1 MNLELSF
8 ILQDTAEN
16 FENLLTN
23 YPAIQVKLGE
33 LEYEVA
39 IHEVENNTG
48 FNNFYRGVEDFARV
62 YRVYSPR
69 KFKITG
75 YGVNQKQ
82 KEIDA
87 AKALVNST
95 KEAHKEAQRKLSELV
110 EGE

>member
-16 FENLLTN
+16 FEKLLTN
-23 YPAIQVKLGE
+23 YPAIQIKLNE

-39 IHEVENNTG
+39 IHEVENNTD
-48 FNNFYRGVEDFARV
+48 FNNFYSGIGDCVRV
-62 YRVYSPR
+62 HNQR
-69 KFKITG
+69 KLKITG

-87 AKALVNST
+87 AVALVNKT
-95 KEAHKEAQRKLSELV
+95 KKEYKEAQRKLSELN
-110 EGE
+110 GPKS

>member
-16 FENLLTN
+16 FEKLLTN
-23 YPAIQVKLGE
+23 YPTIQVKLGE

-39 IHEVENNTG
+39 IHEVENNTE
-48 FNNFYRGVEDFARV
+48 FNNFYRGMEGFA
-62 YRVYSPR
+62 RVYSPR

-87 AKALVNST
+87 AVALVNKT
-95 KEAHKEAQRKLSELV
+95 KKEYKEAQRKLSELN
-110 EGE
+110 GPKAQ